1 MSWKVVYS
9 AQALN
14 DLSAI
19 YEYIAF
25 ELLVPDTAANQVQ
38 RIMKSI
44 KTLDEMPMRHKIYEE
59 EPWQSQKL
67 RIFPVDNYLV
77 LYLLKEELNT
87 VNIVRIIYGGRDVT
101 GQLEETKTIDFKQ
114 KMLIISKS
122 P

>member
-1 MSWKVVYS
+1 MSWKIVYS

-44 KTLDEMPMRHKIYEE
+44 KALDEMPMMYRNYEE
-59 EPWQSQKL
+59 EPWCSQEL
-67 RIFPVDNYLV
+67 RVFPVDNYIV
-77 LYLLKEELNT
+77 LYLPKEELNT
-87 VNIVRIIYGGRDVT
+87 VNIVRIIYGGRDVKR
-101 GQLEETKTIDFKQ
+101 QLEETKEI
-114 KMLIISKS
+114 
-122 P
+122 